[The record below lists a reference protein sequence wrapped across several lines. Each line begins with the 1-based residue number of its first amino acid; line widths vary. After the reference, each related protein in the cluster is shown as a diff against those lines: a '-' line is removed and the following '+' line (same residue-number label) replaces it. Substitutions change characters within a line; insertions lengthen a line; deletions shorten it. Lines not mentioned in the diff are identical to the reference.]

1 MSTTVIVGDSICGGR
16 TKNSFFASNDEVF
29 LRGFN
34 TVAGYN
40 PDDSA
45 MSFEGGG
52 EIIAAVSGSVEV
64 TDKVV
69 SIKGRFSR
77 YVPEIGDVVVGRV
90 TEIIGNKWT
99 VDINCSQAAVML
111 LSNVSEPG
119 GILRRRGRS
128 DELTMRQLFD
138 QGDIIAAEVQRI
150 SPDGVPFLQSRAGHK
165 YGRITSVGRLVST
178 RASLIKR
185 SKHHFISLPEYSTN
199 LIIGTNGNIWVSQIT
214 PTDSDYSEGDMTE
227 ARQSVSRVA
236 NCIKALNDRGLPI
249 SPDSIRNSVEASLT
263 AGISSSDLLSE
274 SGKDLILS
282 AGKRNYKRAR
292 GVE

>member
-16 TKNSFFASNDEVF
+16 EKNIFPASSNEVF

-40 PDDSA
+40 PDGS
-45 MSFEGGG
+45 SIVFEGGG
-52 EIIAAVSGSVEV
+52 EIIAAVSGAVEI

-69 SIKGRFSR
+69 SVKGRFSR

-90 TEIIGNKWT
+90 VEIIGNKWT

-150 SPDGVPFLQSRAGHK
+150 SPDGVPFLQSRAGNK
-165 YGRITSVGRLVST
+165 YGRITSVGRLVSV
-178 RASLIKR
+178 RASLIKS
-185 SKHHFISLPEYSTN
+185 SKHHFISFPEYSTN
-199 LIIGTNGNIWVSQIT
+199 LIIGTNGNIWVSQLT
-214 PTDSDYSEGDMTE
+214 PADSPASDTTE
-227 ARQSVSRVA
+227 VRQSVSRVA
-236 NCIKALNDRGLPI
+236 NCIKAMNERGLPI
-249 SPDSIRNSVEASLT
+249 CPDSIKSSIDISLT
-263 AGISSSDLLSE
+263 TGISSSDLLSE
-274 SGKDLILS
+274 SGKDLIF
-282 AGKRNYKRAR
+282 AGTKRKYKRVR
-292 GVE
+292 DTQ